1 MARYTGPKL
10 RLMRREGLDLGLK
23 SRSKTSVTK
32 RLTVKPGQHG
42 QKTSRKKV
50 SSYGIQLR
58 EKQKVKRM
66 YGMLERQFS
75 RFFEMALKQ
84 KGNTGE
90 NLVNLLERR
99 LDNVVYRL
107 GFAPTRASARQLVSH
122 GHIYVNDGRV
132 SIPSFIVPENAAISL
147 SEKAYNTVHVQNS
160 VTLVKEGELPQWLSR
175 QGKKGLVVGM
185 PTRDNVGA
193 AIHEASIIE
202 YYSR

>member
-10 RLMRREGLDLGLK
+10 RVMRREGLDIGLK
-23 SRSKTSVTK
+23 SSAKTSVSK
-32 RLTVKPGQHG
+32 RLTVQPGQHG
-42 QKTSRKKV
+42 HKTSRKKV
-50 SSYGIQLR
+50 SSYGQQLR

-66 YGMLERQFS
+66 YGMLERQFA
-75 RFFEMALKQ
+75 RFFNMALKQ

-99 LDNVVYRL
+99 LDNIVYRL
-107 GFAPTRASARQLVSH
+107 GFAPTRAAARQLVSH
-122 GHIYVNDGRV
+122 GHIYVNDARV
-132 SIPSFIVPENAAISL
+132 SIPSFIVPEKAAISL
-147 SEKAYNTVHVQNS
+147 SDKAYNTVHVQNA

-175 QGKKGLVVGM
+175 QGKKGLVVSM
-185 PTRDNVGA
+185 PTRDDVGA